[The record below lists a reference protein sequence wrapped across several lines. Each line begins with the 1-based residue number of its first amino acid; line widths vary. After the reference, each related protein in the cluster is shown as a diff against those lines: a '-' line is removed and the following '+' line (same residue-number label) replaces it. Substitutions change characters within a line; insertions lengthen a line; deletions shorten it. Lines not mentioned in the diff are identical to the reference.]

1 MASMRSTLTASAK
14 QTALDPT
21 KNSMV
26 GIPKEGKARKVAM
39 KIMKQTGLEKKNLKA
54 MQKDKNKPLDMPY
67 LQH

>member
-1 MASMRSTLTASAK
+1 
-14 QTALDPT
+14 
-21 KNSMV
+21 MV
-26 GIPKEGKARKVAM
+26 GIPKEGKARQVAI

>member
-1 MASMRSTLTASAK
+1 MRSTLTASDK

-26 GIPKEGKARKVAM
+26 GIPKEGKARKIANKVM
-39 KIMKQTGLEKKNLKA
+39 QKTGLEKKNLKA
-54 MQKDKNKPLDMPY
+54 MQKDKNKPLEMPY